1 MDNRERSD
9 FRVIAEGDDDL
20 GRDLTIVQALLLA
33 DLARRRGRRFVAI
46 VDDVTG
52 AIVDEGKAR
61 TLHRAELA
69 SYKTTQVVDH
79 PLRAPVSAGGKIG
92 SGETPRVTRVL
103 VVDNDPLFAEAL
115 RVALSDGLEVK
126 VATDAHQALA
136 SMTAGDWYDVVLCER
151 MMPGM
156 TGVELRD
163 RVHAA
168 SSKLAARFVFIDKP
182 ADVQAVC
189 DLIRRFTLPGGD
201 SVDTALAS
209 R

>member
-1 MDNRERSD
+1 MDIRERSD
-9 FRVIAEGDDDL
+9 FRVIAEGDDDV
-20 GRDLTIVQALLLA
+20 GRDLTIVQALVLA
-33 DLARRRGRRFVAI
+33 DIARRRGRRFVAI
-46 VDDVTG
+46 VDDITG
-52 AIVDEGKAR
+52 AIVDERRAR
-61 TLHRAELA
+61 TVHRQEMA
-69 SYKTTQVVDH
+69 
-79 PLRAPVSAGGKIG
+79 

-103 VVDNDPLFAEAL
+103 VVDDDTVFAEAL
-115 RVALSDGLEVK
+115 RLALSDALEVK
-126 VATDAHQALA
+126 VTTDAHQALT
-136 SMTAGDWYDVVLCER
+136 SMMEGDWYDVVLCER

-189 DLIRRFTLPGGD
+189 DLIRSFTLPGGD
-201 SVDTALAS
+201 SVDTAVAS

>member
-1 MDNRERSD
+1 MDFRERSD
-9 FRVIAEGDDDL
+9 FRVIAEGDDEV
-20 GRDLTIVQALLLA
+20 GRDLTIVPALVLA

-46 VDDVTG
+46 VDDTTG
-52 AIVDEGKAR
+52 AIVDERKAR
-61 TLHRAELA
+61 TVHRKELA
-69 SYKTTQVVDH
+69 LYKAPVVDD
-79 PLRAPVSAGGKIG
+79 PLEAPVSAGGKIA
-92 SGETPRVTRVL
+92 SGAAPRVTRVL
-103 VVDNDPLFAEAL
+103 VVDDDPLFAEAV
-115 RVALSDGLEVK
+115 RKALSDALEVK
-126 VATDAHQALA
+126 VATDAHQALT

-151 MMPGM
+151 VMPGM
-156 TGVELRD
+156 SGVELRD

-182 ADVQAVC
+182 ADVRAVC

>member
-1 MDNRERSD
+1 MDIRERSD
-9 FRVIAEGDDDL
+9 FRVIAEGDDDM
-20 GRDLTIVQALLLA
+20 GRDLTIVQALVLA

-46 VDDVTG
+46 VDDITG
-52 AIVDEGKAR
+52 AIVDERKAR
-61 TLHRAELA
+61 TVHRQELA
-69 SYKTTQVVDH
+69 LY
-79 PLRAPVSAGGKIG
+79 RAPADDPREGPSSAGKKAAP
-92 SGETPRVTRVL
+92 SGAAPRVMRVL
-103 VVDNDPLFAEAL
+103 VVDGDPVFTEAV
-115 RVALSDGLEVK
+115 RTALSDALEVQ
-126 VATDAHQALA
+126 VATDAQQALA

-151 MMPGM
+151 EMPGM
-156 TGVELRD
+156 AGVELRD
-163 RVHAA
+163 LVHAA